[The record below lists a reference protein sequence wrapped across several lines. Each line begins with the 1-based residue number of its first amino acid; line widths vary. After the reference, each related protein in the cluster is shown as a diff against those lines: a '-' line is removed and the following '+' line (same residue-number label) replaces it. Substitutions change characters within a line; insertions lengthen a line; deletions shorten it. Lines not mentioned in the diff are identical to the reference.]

1 MLIGI
6 RDRRST
12 GRLSIRSCDRHGL
25 VHFYFQNAC
34 LMHVMGDRCDGD
46 ALLNDLLGWRKA
58 NLRFDPDVFAP
69 YEDVTWQQAELFTRW
84 LGLLEVHGETYNV
97 PPEVIG
103 GLTKS
108 LTSHL
113 PLRPLE
119 SEFLPESELETSGLW
134 KIVKT
139 DLLVDLPDEMDK
151 EQFPI
156 TQVLPRIGG
165 MVAQVA
171 RVSQNI
177 ALRIMGKKPE
187 PAGWSAR
194 RGAWTEEL
202 AAVVLRPQRREE
214 SRR

>member
-6 RDRRST
+6 RDQRST

-34 LMHVMGDRCDGD
+34 LVHVMGDRRDGE

-58 NLRFDPDVFAP
+58 NVRFDPDVFAP

-97 PPEVIG
+97 PPQVIG

-108 LTSHL
+108 LSAHL
-113 PLRPLE
+113 PLRPLGG
-119 SEFLPESELETSGLW
+119 EFYPESELETSGLW

-139 DLLVDLPDEMDK
+139 DLLVDLPEEMEA
-151 EQFPI
+151 EQLPI

-165 MVAQVA
+165 IVAQAA
-171 RVSQNI
+171 RISQNI
-177 ALRIMGKKPE
+177 ARRLMGKKTE
-187 PAGWSAR
+187 PTGWSAH

-202 AAVVLRPQRREE
+202 AAIMVRSQRSEE